1 MTWHL
6 KDRELEE
13 ALNKRSHPMHTF
25 TDELN
30 KKMTQIPKEL
40 LPRVLGTEVTF
51 QRIGTGGL
59 ILEGNVLQ
67 FSIEEIENIP
77 DYNPHDWNEFP
88 KVTPPEGVVM
98 RVVSNFG
105 LYAYRKCAIF
115 DEGTWK
121 NEREG
126 KPTGLLLGEVKRFR
140 PWED

>member
-6 KDRELEE
+6 KDRDLEE
-13 ALNKRSHPMHTF
+13 KLIAIDSNFCVRLHNTCEREFRDEKDENLKVDVLFSSDHCLLGRLYFKRKVLEDIQEYDPNK
-25 TDELN
+25 
-30 KKMTQIPKEL
+30 
-40 LPRVLGTEVTF
+40 
-51 QRIGTGGL
+51 
-59 ILEGNVLQ
+59 
-67 FSIEEIENIP
+67 
-77 DYNPHDWNEFP
+77 WNEYP

-115 DEGTWK
+115 DDGTWK

-140 PWED
+140 PWSED